1 MKYIDLKTL
10 AKESSLSVYTLRKFV
25 KKGLPHYR
33 IGRKILVKPE
43 DFDQWMDEYGRWQ
56 TKHQKLTPQEWID
69 PKFHRNILSKKS
81 NDL

>member
-43 DFDQWMDEYGRWQ
+43 DFDQWMEQY
-56 TKHQKLTPQEWID
+56 QKSENAKNEID
-69 PKFHRNILSKKS
+69 RIVKRALAKFNQG
-81 NDL
+81 